1 VKLLAARHLYRMFA
15 VDRRAPLHRP
25 ARTDSHRQN
34 SLSVSV
40 RNVGDAMA
48 ALWRIFA
55 LCTRSRGVPSTRTAG
70 CFVPKDGDNMTVRQR
85 LTAGCLLLFVL
96 MFAVIA
102 LQTIT
107 AISHWR
113 ACAQVFTAPAGQHE
127 TAGLQQQM
135 TPGPQ
140 PDADRFSQL
149 AAHTVRSTRLTAILI
164 ALCAVAGVL
173 SGYLC
178 ILSWDRLGRGMRGLQ
193 TGLQSLAS
201 GVWDTVIEYP
211 WQDEFGQCAKHFN
224 KMASQLRKHTELLA
238 RMASRDPLTDLLNRR
253 MFMEHLTREVSIAC
267 QLNGKLSL
275 IMIDL
280 DHFKQVNDRYGH
292 AFGDRA
298 LSHIGARL
306 RALVRESDHVG
317 RLGGEELAIL
327 LPAADLQEAIRVA
340 EQLQSSLACEK
351 LPCGSESVRLSASFG
366 VAQLDVAGQ
375 EAPDDLLRRAD
386 RALYAAKGRGRDVV
400 VAAGLDEPDDG
411 PELPGHA
418 NRRNGNGERT
428 PGALHFDSDSLGLIG
443 SMFTLLHVMPDK
455 HRVAT
460 DLIEQV
466 AAILDCQRVTLLMLS
481 PSSEEL
487 YVEAARGLPMEKSL
501 VRIPMSGA
509 PLEAILNPDEDE
521 HAFNWRR
528 MPPDVL
534 VRGRRTDSHSI
545 NDVVYIALAVQG
557 EPIGLVVATER
568 RSSHPPTKRQLAVL
582 RALAAIGS
590 VALKNC
596 MLSSDREDQWIGS
609 IRALASAMDA
619 NDPYTCNH
627 STRVAWM
634 AVRVGRTLGIRSETE
649 LRALHM
655 AGLVHDIGKIGIPHP
670 VLQKSTRLRRHE
682 YRAIQ
687 EHCMIGARI
696 LENIPRLRSATEAV
710 LHHHEWYD
718 GSGYPNGITGE
729 EIPLASRILAVAD
742 AFDAM
747 TSERPY
753 RGAMPT
759 DVAIAEIKK
768 SAGQQFDP
776 MVVDAFIR
784 SFDESLPSEL
794 ELLLQA
800 DTAETDDTQ
809 ATHTDTPE
817 PVAAS

>member
-1 VKLLAARHLYRMFA
+1 
-15 VDRRAPLHRP
+15 
-25 ARTDSHRQN
+25 
-34 SLSVSV
+34 
-40 RNVGDAMA
+40 
-48 ALWRIFA
+48 
-55 LCTRSRGVPSTRTAG
+55 
-70 CFVPKDGDNMTVRQR
+70 MTVRQR

-96 MFAVIA
+96 MFVVVA

-107 AISHWR
+107 AISHTR
-113 ACAQVFTAPAGQHE
+113 TCAQICAAQDGRQD
-127 TAGLQQQM
+127 TAGLQQHA
-135 TPGPQ
+135 TAGPQ
-140 PDADRFSQL
+140 PDADRFTQL
-149 AAHTVRSTRLTAILI
+149 AAHTLRSNRLTAILI
-164 ALCAVAGVL
+164 ALCAIAGVL

-193 TGLQSLAS
+193 TGLQSLAC

-224 KMASQLRKHTELLA
+224 KMASQLRNHTELLT

-253 MFMEHLTREVSIAC
+253 MFMEHLAREVAIAR

-327 LPAADLQEAIRVA
+327 LPAADIHEAVRVA

-366 VAQLDVAGQ
+366 VAQLDVEGQ

-386 RALYAAKGRGRDVV
+386 RALYAAKGRGRNAV
-400 VAAGLDEPDDG
+400 VAAGLDEPDDD
-411 PELPGHA
+411 PELPSRSD
-418 NRRNGNGERT
+418 RRDSKGERT
-428 PGALHFDSDSLGLIG
+428 AGALHFDSDSLGLIG

-466 AAILDCQRVTLLMLS
+466 AAILDCQRVTLLMIS

-487 YVEAARGLPMEKSL
+487 YVEAARGLPMEKSV
-501 VRIPMSGA
+501 VRIPMADA

-534 VRGRRTDSHSI
+534 VRGRRSDAHSI

-557 EPIGLVVATER
+557 EPIGLIVATER
-568 RSSHPPTKRQLAVL
+568 KSSHPPTKRQLAVL

-590 VALKNC
+590 VAVKNC

-634 AVRVGRTLGIRSETE
+634 AVRIGRTLGMSSETE

-710 LHHHEWYD
+710 LHHHEWFD
-718 GSGYPNGITGE
+718 GSGYPNGIAGE

-753 RGAMPT
+753 RDAMPT
-759 DVAIAEIKK
+759 DVAVAEIKK

-800 DTAETDDTQ
+800 GTAETDDTQ
-809 ATHTDTPE
+809 ATHTDTPQ
-817 PVAAS
+817 PQPAAS